1 MEGDRRELGTIRI
14 LCFHMRFDHGD
25 LWIVLRSRGRQRGGL
40 LLPLAAAALCF
51 R

>member
-14 LCFHMRFDHGD
+14 LFFHMRFDHGD